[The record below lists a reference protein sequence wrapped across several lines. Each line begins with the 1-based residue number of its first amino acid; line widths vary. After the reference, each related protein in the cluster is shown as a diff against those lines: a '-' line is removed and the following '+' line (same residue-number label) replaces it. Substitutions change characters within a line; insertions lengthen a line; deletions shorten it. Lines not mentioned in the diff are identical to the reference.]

1 MKLRE
6 IWKSEVAPA
15 YKSLCHESQPITT
28 MLLGDELPQ
37 SILNISQVN
46 RIATSKSIGH
56 ERRKASSLS
65 TGYTNFKKARINTS
79 NYRRFPKYG
88 RYNLNFKRH
97 CKYRKPPLVSEKP
110 VADTFVSEEL
120 QYNNETTMN
129 LQVPNANPQV
139 GGCLAQFYCSWS
151 NFTSDSWVLQA
162 VSRL

>member
-1 MKLRE
+1 MLGNSVYVFSMKLRE

-65 TGYTNFKKARINTS
+65 TGYTNFKKPRINTS
-79 NYRRFPKYG
+79 
-88 RYNLNFKRH
+88 
-97 CKYRKPPLVSEKP
+97 KYR
-110 VADTFVSEEL
+110 
-120 QYNNETTMN
+120 
-129 LQVPNANPQV
+129 
-139 GGCLAQFYCSWS
+139 
-151 NFTSDSWVLQA
+151 
-162 VSRL
+162 